1 MKQRKT
7 ALVTGASRGIGKAIA
22 IKLAEDGYA
31 VAVNYNKS
39 REKAEEVLSLIKAK
53 GGEGIAVKAD
63 VSNMEEVRSM
73 FEEVNRKLGD
83 VSLLVS
89 NAGISEQK
97 QIQDIS
103 LESWRRLF
111 AVNVDGAFN
120 TVECAIPSMLREKE
134 GCIITVS
141 SIWGMRGASCE
152 SAYSATKAAL
162 IGFSKS
168 LANELAPSG
177 IRVNCIAPGVID
189 TEMLCELPKGTDEM
203 LVNETPLGRLGRA
216 EDIAELVSFL
226 ASERAS
232 FITGQVITC
241 DGGLT
246 V

>member
-22 IKLAEDGYA
+22 LKLAEDGYA

-39 REKAEEVLSLIKAK
+39 RERAEEVLSLIKAK

-189 TEMLCELPKGTDEM
+189 TEMLCELPNGTDEM
-203 LVNETPLGRLGRA
+203 MVNETPLGRLGRA

-246 V
+246 I